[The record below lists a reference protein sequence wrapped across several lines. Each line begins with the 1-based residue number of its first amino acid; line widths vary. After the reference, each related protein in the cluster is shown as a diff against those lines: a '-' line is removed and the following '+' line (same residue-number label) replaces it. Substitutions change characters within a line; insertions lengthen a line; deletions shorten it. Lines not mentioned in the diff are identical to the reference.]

1 MSEPTARPGA
11 PVDVIHDIGY
21 RHYEGERLGHGYA
34 VRSLFTQTLRGSFG
48 LGRSIKSKIL
58 PMGMLAL
65 ICLPAGIIVAVAV
78 YTKMSKLPV
87 EYSHY
92 LDALQFVIALFV
104 ASQAPVAVSRDLRF
118 MTLPLYFSRPLT
130 SRDYVRAKFAAMF
143 CSVLVLTALPVLIM
157 WIGTLLA
164 QMSFGYNLRHVAYG
178 LVAAALYALLYSAI
192 GVAIASLTP
201 RRGFG
206 VAAIIAVMLISL
218 AVSGI
223 IYAVLDNSGHIGVAP
238 WANMISPARLVDST
252 VTWLFGLASITSS
265 DAGDMVPS
273 TFGGW
278 VFLAEIALVPA
289 AAYGL
294 MVRRY
299 RKI

>member
-1 MSEPTARPGA
+1 MSEPTAP

-92 LDALQFVIALFV
+92 LDSMQFVIALFV

-130 SRDYVRAKFAAMF
+130 SRD
-143 CSVLVLTALPVLIM
+143 
-157 WIGTLLA
+157 
-164 QMSFGYNLRHVAYG
+164 
-178 LVAAALYALLYSAI
+178 
-192 GVAIASLTP
+192 
-201 RRGFG
+201 
-206 VAAIIAVMLISL
+206 
-218 AVSGI
+218 
-223 IYAVLDNSGHIGVAP
+223 
-238 WANMISPARLVDST
+238 
-252 VTWLFGLASITSS
+252 
-265 DAGDMVPS
+265 
-273 TFGGW
+273 
-278 VFLAEIALVPA
+278 
-289 AAYGL
+289 
-294 MVRRY
+294 
-299 RKI
+299 